1 MGSQL
6 RSPINRGEQV
16 QTSDG
21 DFNKLGGD
29 QFVKVNGQLTTLGTF
44 TNYKSGTIALDYDQV
59 NPAEV
64 YLTNKGKFNSPGDIA
79 LFGSVVNDGHMYIS
93 GKFDI
98 YTLNTTFTNSNNAT
112 LEFNT
117 FADYLEL
124 SDVTNLGSIAIAK
137 QSAGV
142 LFYGYIGGEGS
153 TLTLDGPQ
161 STITGTEANAINN
174 GQLIS
179 GIGVNTFI
187 DNFAN
192 GSKGV
197 IEAYGFFNIIN
208 CGLTNSGQLINKSSS
223 TLTVIDRSLLQN
235 KGSGSITNLGK
246 IVNDG
251 TIDIRE
257 GSYTGNAVDNDG
269 GKGRVIGKGTLSGSG
284 TIVGDFDNDAI
295 VSPGNSA
302 GGHRFEGDFNHLDD
316 GIKEIELGGSA
327 NYDFHRIDTEHDF
340 IEVTGDLIIDGGKL
354 EISLIDDFKLQRGQ
368 EFIIAKVDG
377 ELIGEYDGLSER
389 ASVGQFDSIYGNDID
404 LKITYASGDGNDIAL
419 YTDPS
424 TNPEIIFGYM

>member
-1 MGSQL
+1 
-6 RSPINRGEQV
+6 PINRGEQV

-117 FADYLEL
+117 YADDLEL

-153 TLTLDGPQ
+153 TLTLDGPAA
-161 STITGTEANAINN
+161 TITGTEANAINN

-179 GIGVNTFI
+179 GISVNTFI

-197 IEAYGFFNIIN
+197 IEAYGFFN
-208 CGLTNSGQLINKSSS
+208 
-223 TLTVIDRSLLQN
+223 
-235 KGSGSITNLGK
+235 
-246 IVNDG
+246 
-251 TIDIRE
+251 
-257 GSYTGNAVDNDG
+257 
-269 GKGRVIGKGTLSGSG
+269 
-284 TIVGDFDNDAI
+284 
-295 VSPGNSA
+295 
-302 GGHRFEGDFNHLDD
+302 
-316 GIKEIELGGSA
+316 
-327 NYDFHRIDTEHDF
+327 
-340 IEVTGDLIIDGGKL
+340 
-354 EISLIDDFKLQRGQ
+354 
-368 EFIIAKVDG
+368 
-377 ELIGEYDGLSER
+377 
-389 ASVGQFDSIYGNDID
+389 
-404 LKITYASGDGNDIAL
+404 
-419 YTDPS
+419 
-424 TNPEIIFGYM
+424 